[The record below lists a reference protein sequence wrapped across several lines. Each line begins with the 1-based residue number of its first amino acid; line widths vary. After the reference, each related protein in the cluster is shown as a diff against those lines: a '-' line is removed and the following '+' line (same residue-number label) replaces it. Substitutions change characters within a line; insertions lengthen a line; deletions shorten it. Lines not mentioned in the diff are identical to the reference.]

1 MPLAEIGTLIGAL
14 AAVAAVLALAWIA
27 TRCLAMRLPAARF
40 SAAGAGRLR
49 LVERLPLGRLPLGR
63 EEYLAVVRAGE
74 TVLLLGVSAGQITL
88 LKELSADEAAQ
99 WTAEPAGAQPM
110 PFREALRQVL
120 QKNQKQE
127 GTKP

>member
-14 AAVAAVLALAWIA
+14 AAVSAVLALAWIA

-49 LVERLPLGRLPLGR
+49 LVERLPLGR

-110 PFREALRQVL
+110 PFREVLRQVL